1 MSVWDIGHGLNLGG
15 NIGGGGGAC
24 YFYQESIVW
33 SAATRDRG
41 PKHVWINFS
50 EQYTYTL

>member
-1 MSVWDIGHGLNLGG
+1 MSVWDIGHELNLGG
-15 NIGGGGGAC
+15 NIGGGGAC

-41 PKHVWINFS
+41 PK
-50 EQYTYTL
+50 QYTYTL